1 MCDPEIEKGHGS
13 ALADLVSSCQKP
25 DGVLKS
31 AKSCA
36 DITAPLARSR
46 HTTSVEQRGGILH
59 RLQEFL
65 GRLGVVAQSK
75 QRQGD
80 VDFDEVA
87 LMQIR
92 TCITDRLEKRNRQR
106 VILLRDVYPAACQ
119 SGSAAQGRI
128 VKFVCDTL
136 NHGGGLVRQLGA

>member
-13 ALADLVSSCQKP
+13 ALADLVCSGQKSV
-25 DGVLKS
+25 GVLKS
-31 AKSCA
+31 AKSCTE
-36 DITAPLARSR
+36 IPAPLARSR
-46 HTTSVEQRGGILH
+46 HTSSVEERGGIVH

-92 TCITDRLEKRNRQR
+92 AHVTDRLEK
-106 VILLRDVYPAACQ
+106 
-119 SGSAAQGRI
+119 
-128 VKFVCDTL
+128 
-136 NHGGGLVRQLGA
+136 